1 MRDSEFGIRSLV
13 LTLVLF
19 CVVAFAISGCAGTD
33 SVGSEKNVINA
44 DQFKV
49 LQKARSEFG
58 PFINDMSQALNP
70 SYPLGMR
77 LEKVRGVI
85 DKYKAKFPDPV
96 SLSYLA
102 AHPDLAKE
110 YENTETGALMYL
122 MPYTDGAAGLVADD
136 YLGAVEALYGLEDF
150 ETFVSDHTTDE
161 GTRSNP
167 GNPMPVFEN
176 GQSKV
181 FGNRGFGRSVSIAAS
196 VNPSS
201 GLIAYR
207 LVGNEV
213 TDASLAQIQS
223 QFINVAVDLLREG
236 DNGLLD
242 WTRL

>member
-1 MRDSEFGIRSLV
+1 M
-13 LTLVLF
+13 
-19 CVVAFAISGCAGTD
+19 
-33 SVGSEKNVINA
+33 NNA

-49 LQKARSEFG
+49 LQKARSESG
-58 PFINDMSQALNP
+58 SFINDMSQALNP
-70 SYPLGMR
+70 SFPLATR

-96 SLSYLA
+96 SLDYLN

-122 MPYTDGAAGLVADD
+122 MPYTDGAAGLVAGD
-136 YLGAVEALYGLEDF
+136 YLGAVEALYGLVDF

-161 GTRSNP
+161 GTKSNQ
-167 GNPMPVFEN
+167 GNPMPILEN
-176 GQSKV
+176 GQSKI
-181 FGNRGFGRSVSIAAS
+181 FGRIRGTVSIATS

-223 QFINVAVDLLREG
+223 QFINVAVDLLRAG